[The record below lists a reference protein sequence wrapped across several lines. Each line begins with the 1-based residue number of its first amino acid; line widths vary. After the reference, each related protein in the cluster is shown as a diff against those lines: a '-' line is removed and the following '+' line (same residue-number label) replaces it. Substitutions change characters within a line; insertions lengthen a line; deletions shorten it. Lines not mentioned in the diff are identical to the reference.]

1 MEWTHNLRISY
12 FWEVA
17 ECLKI
22 IVTLLFIINNNN
34 NIIIVKLIKLI
45 KMIRNYDNNIN
56 NDNNNNNSNFVDK
69 QLYIFIL
76 IYLSDSI
83 EG

>member
-1 MEWTHNLRISY
+1 
-12 FWEVA
+12 
-17 ECLKI
+17 
-22 IVTLLFIINNNN
+22 
-34 NIIIVKLIKLI
+34 
-45 KMIRNYDNNIN
+45 MIRNYDNNIN

-83 EG
+83 EGQEEKPE